1 MGAKMKQLYFPTIL
15 VLVMLANNVIAQGNR
30 PAAPVIPEAD
40 GFITIPGAKFPPVKT
55 KTYKAIYDAT
65 RAASTATQLL
75 PALNMAGSELNAFG
89 VSGVPLSRAK
99 FVIVFH
105 GPALNGILKD
115 DTYTIKYGVSN
126 PNLKV
131 LTELKAAG
139 VQLLVCG
146 QNLLSEHIDP
156 ASISPDVLVASDALI
171 VLMTFQ
177 NEGYALLSF

>member
-1 MGAKMKQLYFPTIL
+1 MNKHAFLFFLTLIL
-15 VLVMLANNVIAQGNR
+15 FGNSVIAQVAQQGT
-30 PAAPVIPEAD
+30 PIIPEVD
-40 GFITIPGAKFPPVKT
+40 GFISIQGAKFPLSKT

-65 RAASTATQLL
+65 RASSNPNQIL

-99 FVIVFH
+99 FAIVFH
-105 GPALNGILKD
+105 GAALNGILKD
-115 DTYTIKYGVSN
+115 NNYKNKYGVAN

-131 LTELKAAG
+131 LSELKAAG

-146 QNLLSEHIDP
+146 QNLLSEKIDP
-156 ASISPDVLVASDALI
+156 SSISPDVDIASDALI

-177 NEGYALLSF
+177 NNGYALLSF

>member
-1 MGAKMKQLYFPTIL
+1 MKHAFLYFLTL
-15 VLVMLANNVIAQGNR
+15 LMLGNCVNGQVKQ
-30 PAAPVIPEAD
+30 PGAPIIPEAD
-40 GFITIPGAKFPPVKT
+40 GFISIPNAKFQLSKR

-65 RAASTATQLL
+65 RAASNAKQIL

-89 VSGVPLSRAK
+89 VSGIPLTRAR

-105 GPALNGILKD
+105 GAALNGILKD
-115 DTYTIKYGVSN
+115 NDYKDKYGVTN

-131 LTELKAAG
+131 LSELKSAG

-146 QNLLSEHIDP
+146 QNLLSEKIDP
-156 ASISPDVLVASDALI
+156 ASISPDIDIATDALI

-177 NEGYALLSF
+177 NKGYALLSF